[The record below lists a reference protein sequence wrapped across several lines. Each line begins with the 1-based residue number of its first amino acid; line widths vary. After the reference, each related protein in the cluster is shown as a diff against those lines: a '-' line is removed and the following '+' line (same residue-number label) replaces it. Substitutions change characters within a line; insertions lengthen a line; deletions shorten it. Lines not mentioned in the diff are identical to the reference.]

1 MQKKLYSIPC
11 VEDLDAIRLGIAD
24 QELGCALV
32 EQGRVGL
39 VTYTLVL
46 NVYRP
51 DMIARVESLFLGM
64 IVECSWPE

>member
-1 MQKKLYSIPC
+1 MQKKLYSIPR
-11 VEDLDAIRLGIAD
+11 VQDLEAIRLGIAD
-24 QELGCALV
+24 QALGCALI

-51 DMIARVESLFLGM
+51 GMIEAVESLFPGM